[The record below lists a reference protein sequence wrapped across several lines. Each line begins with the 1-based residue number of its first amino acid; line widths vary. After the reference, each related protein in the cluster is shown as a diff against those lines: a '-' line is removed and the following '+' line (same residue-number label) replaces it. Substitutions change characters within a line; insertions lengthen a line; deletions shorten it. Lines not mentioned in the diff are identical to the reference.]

1 MLKSKLQKKIL
12 LMVTSLI
19 LFLMLLMLA
28 VFVVTDYI
36 NLFDRSHTV
45 GLQTAKMLSYMD
57 TVKAG
62 MEERTDVEKVGD
74 LEAVIEHYSHQ
85 VDATFIVIQDKS
97 GRILASP
104 NEEQTGKIIPFD
116 DGYKAVVFGANYSM
130 LSNEIMG
137 PSVSSKAP
145 IYNMDENQIIGVVT
159 VGYLISDLQE
169 IVRHRVEKLLLMS
182 LVILA
187 LGILISYLL
196 ARSIRK
202 DTFGLEPE
210 QIASFYMERR
220 AILASIDEGII
231 AVDQQGK
238 ITLINTAARS
248 ILDVSR
254 RRKGDAVETIFPH
267 LPDLTRLDE
276 SSSRSFEVVYAEK
289 RLVVNAMP
297 LQLEG
302 EQKGALITFRDTTE
316 MMEVVNTLYE
326 VRKYSDDLR
335 AQAHEFTNK
344 LYLIS
349 GLLQLGKYEEA
360 IRTIQTEIVSSD
372 DTNQFI
378 FDNIKD
384 AHVQA
389 ILFGKVGK
397 ASEMKVEFEM
407 DENSSLE
414 SLPDW
419 FGTGALTVILGNLI
433 DNALEETA
441 KYAQGHVSFFA
452 LDIGE
457 DIIFE
462 VSDNG
467 NGIPPELMDT
477 LFVKGY
483 STKAESGRGFGLAN
497 VDGAVRALGGTIQ
510 VSGTE
515 EGTVFSVYIPKHAH
529 NRSVKQDD

>member
-12 LMVTSLI
+12 LIVTSLI
-19 LFLMLLMLA
+19 LFLMLLMLT

-57 TVKAG
+57 TVKDG
-62 MEERTDVEKVGD
+62 LEERTDVEKVGD

-104 NEEQTGKIIPFD
+104 DELQIGDVIPFE
-116 DGYKAVVFGANYSM
+116 DGFKAVVFGANYSM
-130 LSNEIMG
+130 LSNEIIG

-145 IYNMDENQIIGVVT
+145 IYNKEENQIIGVVT
-159 VGYLISDLQE
+159 VGYLISDLQK
-169 IVRHRVEKLLLMS
+169 IVQHRVEKLLLIS
-182 LVILA
+182 LIILV

-196 ARSIRK
+196 AKSIRK

-210 QIASFYMERR
+210 QIASFYMERK

-231 AVDQQGK
+231 AVDQLGK

-248 ILDVSR
+248 ILSISN
-254 RRKGDAVETIFPH
+254 RRKGDPIESIFPN
-267 LPDLTRLDE
+267 LPVLTKLDK
-276 SSSRSFEVVYAEK
+276 SVSRSFEVVYGKK
-289 RLVVNAMP
+289 RLVVSSMP
-297 LQLEG
+297 LQFEG

-335 AQAHEFTNK
+335 AQAHEYTNK

-360 IRTIQTEIVSSD
+360 IRTIQTEISISD

-378 FDNIKD
+378 FENIKD

-397 ASEMKVEFEM
+397 ASEMKVDFEI

-414 SLPDW
+414 QLPEW

-433 DNALEETA
+433 DNALEEVA
-441 KYAQGHVSFFA
+441 NYPDGQVSFFA
-452 LDIGE
+452 LDFGE
-457 DIIFE
+457 DVIFE

-467 NGIPPELMDT
+467 KGIPPELQDE
-477 LFVKGY
+477 LFKKGY
-483 STKAESGRGFGLAN
+483 STKSSTGRGIGLAN
-497 VDGAVRALGGTIQ
+497 VDGAIRVLGGTIQ
-510 VSGTE
+510 VTSTE
-515 EGTVFSVYIPKHAH
+515 EGTIFSVYIPKYPD
-529 NRSVKQDD
+529 NEEREMR

>member
-19 LFLMLLMLA
+19 LFLMILMLS
-28 VFVVTDYI
+28 VFVVTDYV

-57 TVKAG
+57 TVKEG
-62 MEERTDVEKVGD
+62 IEQRTDVDKAGD
-74 LEAVIEHYSHQ
+74 LEAVIEHYSNQ

-104 NEEQTGKIIPFD
+104 YDEQINKVIPFE
-116 DGYKAVVFGANYSM
+116 DGYQAIVFGANYSM
-130 LSNEIMG
+130 LSSEIIG

-145 IYNMDENQIIGVVT
+145 IYNEEENQIIGVAT
-159 VGYLISDLQE
+159 VGYLISDLRQ
-169 IVRHRVEKLLLMS
+169 IVQHRVEKLLIMS
-182 LVILA
+182 FIILA
-187 LGILISYLL
+187 LGILISFWL

-210 QIASFYMERR
+210 QIASFYMERK

-231 AVDQQGK
+231 AVDQQGE
-238 ITLINTAARS
+238 ITLINTSARS
-248 ILDVSR
+248 ILGVT
-254 RRKGDAVETIFPH
+254 RKRIGDSIETIFPNVPTVTE
-267 LPDLTRLDE
+267 LNASATQ
-276 SSSRSFEVVYAEK
+276 SFEMVYGEK
-289 RLVVNAMP
+289 RLVVSAMP

-360 IRTIQTEIVSSD
+360 VRTIQTEISVSD
-372 DTNQFI
+372 DTNEFI
-378 FDNIKD
+378 FNNIKD

-397 ASEMKVEFEM
+397 ASEMKVDFEI
-407 DENSSLE
+407 DDNSSLE
-414 SLPDW
+414 PLPEW
-419 FGTGALTVILGNLI
+419 LGIGSLTVILGNLI

-441 KYAQGHVSFFA
+441 NYAEGQVSFFV
-452 LDIGE
+452 LDFGE

-467 NGIPPELMDT
+467 HGIQPELLNK
-477 LFVKGY
+477 LFEKYY
-483 STKAESGRGFGLAN
+483 SSKSVTGRGFGLAN
-497 VDGAVRALGGTIQ
+497 VDAAVRALGGSIQ
-510 VSGTE
+510 VSSTE
-515 EGTVFSVYIPKHAH
+515 QGTVFSVYIPKHAD
-529 NRSVKQDD
+529 NEEREGI